1 MQEKTNT
8 EPMVRKAQ
16 SQFYTRQV
24 FFPGIVVAHKVITF
38 VVFLINLAQS
48 FQMKKL
54 TFTEYLLYNRLNYI
68 NLI

>member
-24 FFPGIVVAHKVITF
+24 FFPGVVVAHKVITF

-48 FQMKKL
+48 FQMKL